1 MTVTDENGLYS
12 TFCDTIVVNPTN
24 MAPIADFSYT
34 PLLCKINEQVT
45 FKSTSYDEDGTI
57 DSYQWTIDGQEVS
70 TQDEFEYTFTSAG
83 FITVTLNVKDNKG
96 ETSKK
101 ESTIYVRSN
110 VEENFVQLW
119 TKEFE
124 SSSSLRSIS
133 PAVGDNGDIYV
144 SSNALHLYAFS
155 SNGEQKWMFDL
166 SKMARVEA
174 KGLLQW

>member
-1 MTVTDENGLYS
+1 MVLKAFRPFSPTIEKTASLYA
-12 TFCDTIVVNPTN
+12 PY

-57 DSYQWTIDGQEVS
+57 DSYQWTIDGKEVS
-70 TQDEFEYTFTSAG
+70 TQDEFESTFTSAG
-83 FITVTLNVKDNKG
+83 FITVTLTVKDNKG

-119 TKEFE
+119 TACI
-124 SSSSLRSIS
+124 RI
-133 PAVGDNGDIYV
+133 V
-144 SSNALHLYAFS
+144 
-155 SNGEQKWMFDL
+155 
-166 SKMARVEA
+166 
-174 KGLLQW
+174 